1 MPLTSSYTD
10 KSLVYGPTDSSL
22 WSITLGALAEVQ
34 ARVYGDRTAVVFPE
48 QKIRRSY
55 RDLFLRS
62 TMISRALIESGLGP
76 EDCIGIYAGNC
87 CEYLEVFLGAASIG
101 CPVVVLN
108 SNYTPAELQNAVTFS
123 GKPECKLLCLA
134 RYPGPK
140 RDSTSHLDCLTQSH
154 TAIQIVLFDDVE
166 YMQRRHPMVITFS
179 EFTNRGELSS
189 LSGDELCQRKALV
202 RPSDVLNLQFTSGT
216 TGAPKAAM
224 LSHINMIN
232 NGRYVCDRLSVTEAD
247 IVCCPA
253 PLFHCFGLSMGFL
266 GAFTHGATI
275 VFPSQ
280 QFDASSVL
288 SAIEAE
294 KCTVLY
300 GVPTMFQAELD
311 VLARIPQKLTSL
323 RTALAAGSPV
333 LPSVIKRL
341 GAEMGIELVLNAYG
355 MTETSP
361 VTFGTCKTDSSQ
373 RRLDSVGTVF
383 PHTGAKIVDMDGSIV
398 SRGTAGEICTSG
410 YSLQKGYLKNVAK
423 TAEVMRTDENGV
435 LWMHTGD
442 EGVIDKDGY
451 CRVTG
456 RIKDMII
463 RGGENI
469 IPTEIED
476 RLESHSSIT
485 EAVVVGAPHP
495 RYGEQVVAFARQ
507 KESTPRPSLDEIA
520 VWVREM
526 LGRHKTPA
534 AVFWIGDV
542 GIREDFPRTASGKHQ
557 KHVLRK
563 DAVALLGP
571 ALSLAK
577 L

>member
-1 MPLTSSYTD
+1 M
-10 KSLVYGPTDSSL
+10 
-22 WSITLGALAEVQ
+22 
-34 ARVYGDRTAVVFPE
+34 
-48 QKIRRSY
+48 
-55 RDLFLRS
+55 
-62 TMISRALIESGLGP
+62 
-76 EDCIGIYAGNC
+76 
-87 CEYLEVFLGAASIG
+87 
-101 CPVVVLN
+101 
-108 SNYTPAELQNAVTFS
+108 
-123 GKPECKLLCLA
+123 
-134 RYPGPK
+134 
-140 RDSTSHLDCLTQSH
+140 
-154 TAIQIVLFDDVE
+154 QIVLFDDVE
-166 YMQRRHPMVITFS
+166 YMQRRHPMIVTFA

-189 LSGDELCQRKALV
+189 LSGTELCQRQALV

-232 NGRYVCDRLSVTEAD
+232 NGRYVCDRLAVTEAD

-280 QFDASSVL
+280 QFDANSVL

-294 KCTVLY
+294 QCTVLY

-311 VLARIPQKLTSL
+311 VLARTPQKLTSL
-323 RTALAAGSPV
+323 KTALAAGSPV

-361 VTFGTCKTDSSQ
+361 VTFGTCKTDSPQ

-383 PHTGAKIVDMDGSIV
+383 PHTGAKIVDMDGSVV

-463 RGGENI
+463 RGTVPHPHYHDLADVCQLGGENI

-476 RLESHSSIT
+476 RLESHGSIT

-507 KESTPRPSLDEIA
+507 KERTPRPSLDEIA
-520 VWVREM
+520 LWVREM
-526 LGRHKTPA
+526 LGRHKAPA

-542 GIREDFPRTASGKHQ
+542 GIRDDFPRTASGKHQ
-557 KHVLRK
+557 KHILRK

-571 ALSLAK
+571 AVSLAK

>member
-1 MPLTSSYTD
+1 M
-10 KSLVYGPTDSSL
+10 V
-22 WSITLGALAEVQ
+22 
-34 ARVYGDRTAVVFPE
+34 
-48 QKIRRSY
+48 
-55 RDLFLRS
+55 
-62 TMISRALIESGLGP
+62 
-76 EDCIGIYAGNC
+76 
-87 CEYLEVFLGAASIG
+87 
-101 CPVVVLN
+101 
-108 SNYTPAELQNAVTFS
+108 VTF
-123 GKPECKLLCLA
+123 A
-134 RYPGPK
+134 
-140 RDSTSHLDCLTQSH
+140 
-154 TAIQIVLFDDVE
+154 
-166 YMQRRHPMVITFS
+166 

-189 LSGDELCQRKALV
+189 LNGAELCQRQALV

-224 LSHINMIN
+224 LSHVNMIN
-232 NGRYVCDRLSVTEAD
+232 NGRYVCDRLAVTETD
-247 IVCCPA
+247 VVCCPA

-280 QFDASSVL
+280 QFDATSVL
-288 SAIEAE
+288 NGIEAE
-294 KCTVLY
+294 QCTVLY

-311 VLARIPQKLTSL
+311 VLARMPQKLTSL
-323 RTALAAGSPV
+323 KTALAAGSPV

-476 RLESHSSIT
+476 RLESHGSIT

-526 LGRHKTPA
+526 LGRHKAPA

-542 GIREDFPRTASGKHQ
+542 GIRDDFPRTASGKHQ
-557 KHVLRK
+557 KHILRK

-571 ALSLAK
+571 AVSLAK